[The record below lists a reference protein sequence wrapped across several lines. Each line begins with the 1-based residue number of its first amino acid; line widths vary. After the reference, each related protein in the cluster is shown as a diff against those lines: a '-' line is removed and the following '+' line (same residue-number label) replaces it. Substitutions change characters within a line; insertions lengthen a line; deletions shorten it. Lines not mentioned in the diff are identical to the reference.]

1 MLDREVIE
9 LLRNDAELL
18 AIADAVAATQGRP
31 GEAAD
36 KGDRGD
42 EAAAAER
49 FRKGRRA
56 SR

>member
-18 AIADAVAATQGRP
+18 AIADAVAATQARP
-31 GEAAD
+31 GGAAD

-42 EAAAAER
+42 EAVAGEG

>member
-31 GEAAD
+31 GDAAD